1 MKNSEI
7 QQQIVQAAEV
17 RFKLYGYQKTTMAE
31 ISGDCQ
37 MSAANLYRYFD
48 NKLAIA
54 AVLAKTCLQEIELSL
69 STIVSNEQLPAGE
82 RLQQFVLS
90 QLHQTY
96 HYFDSAP
103 KLGELVEA
111 MTTQRPEI
119 IEAHRQQKIVL
130 LKQLL
135 QQGKSTKEFVFDDL
149 AETADAIHS
158 ATLLFYFPLTL
169 GLYPLAILEEKA
181 AHVNQLLLRGLKN
194 HNEAHI

>member
-7 QQQIVQAAEV
+7 QQQIVEAAEA

-31 ISGDCQ
+31 IASDCQ
-37 MSAANLYRYFD
+37 MSAANLYRYFE

-54 AVLAKTCLQEIELSL
+54 AVLAKACLLEIEHSL
-69 STIVSNEQLPAGE
+69 STIVTNNQLSASEQLQA
-82 RLQQFVLS
+82 FVLS
-90 QLHQTY
+90 QLHRTY
-96 HYFDSAP
+96 HYFDAAP

-119 IEAHRQQKIVL
+119 IENHRQQKLVL
-130 LKQLL
+130 LEQLL
-135 QQGKSTKEFVFDDL
+135 QQGQATKEFAFDDL

-169 GLYPLAILEEKA
+169 GLYPLALLEEKA
-181 AHVNQLLLRGLKN
+181 AHVNQLLLRGLKS

>member
-1 MKNSEI
+1 MKNSEM
-7 QQQIVQAAEV
+7 QQQIIQAAEA

-31 ISGDCQ
+31 IAGDCQ
-37 MSAANLYRYFD
+37 MSAANLYRYFN

-54 AVLAKTCLQEIELSL
+54 AVLAKRCLEEIELSL
-69 STIVSNEQLPAGE
+69 SAIVTKEQLSASE

-119 IEAHRQQKIVL
+119 IEAHRQQKLAL

-135 QQGKSTKEFVFDDL
+135 QQGQSAKEFVFDDL
-149 AETADAIHS
+149 AATADAIHS

-169 GLYPLAILEEKA
+169 GLYPLAVLEEKA
-181 AHVNQLLLRGLKN
+181 VHVNQLLLRGLKN
-194 HNEAHI
+194 HHEAQI